1 MTNVPGIFACGNVL
15 HVHDLV
21 DFVSNEAERCGAS
34 AIEYCNNNGA
44 VEDSDVFVSA
54 GSQVRYVVPQK
65 TKSGKSTRFFMRAST
80 IIDKAKL
87 VLTDEQNNEIF
98 SKVVRYVKPA
108 EMLSVDVEI
117 PAQGKYSFSLKEC

>member
-1 MTNVPGIFACGNVL
+1 
-15 HVHDLV
+15 
-21 DFVSNEAERCGAS
+21 
-34 AIEYCNNNGA
+34 
-44 VEDSDVFVSA
+44 
-54 GSQVRYVVPQK
+54 
-65 TKSGKSTRFFMRAST
+65 MRAST